1 MIFFMSCSFQFCS
14 KLMRQIKL
22 IVLIFIC
29 ILFQKNAFA
38 QTPVVYRNAGINV
51 PFGNTVLILEDKNST
66 LSAPE
71 AVNASGYIQTTQQV
85 PNLEMSSSAF
95 WVKFA
100 ITNLSNE
107 PDLAIEY
114 PYPTIDSVLFVE
126 IGNTGDLKS
135 IASGEYQPYNQRLVK
150 HQNYIFNINIPQGT
164 TKTFLLRIKSS
175 EQIQLP
181 LTVGTPQ
188 SILESLTEKDLI
200 FGLYA
205 GIILVML
212 FYNLF
217 VYFTVRDSIYLNY
230 VLYILFVGLTQAC
243 VQGYAQRFLYSNSP
257 YLANLM
263 MVIAPVFVGVTA
275 IAFLKR
281 FMAVKDYTPVLNKIL
296 NVFLGIYA
304 VILGLGFLGYYQAA
318 AQIVQINAGVAS
330 LFVFSV
336 SVIIARKGYKPAKFF
351 LIAWTIFLASVI
363 VFVLR
368 NFNVLPYN
376 NFTYYA
382 LQIGSA
388 LEVILL
394 SFALADK
401 INTFRKEKEES
412 QAQAFLALQENA
424 RIVSEQNVM
433 LETKVNERTI
443 ELRASND
450 ELNKTLKDLKEAEMQ
465 LVESEKMA
473 SLGQLTAGIAHEINN
488 PINFVTSNVKP
499 LQRDID
505 MILDILDK
513 VEELTYSDIA
523 QDEKKKKIDAVKQ
536 EYDFEYLKTEIGYLL
551 KGINEGSSRTAEIVK
566 GLRIFSRLDE
576 DDLKKADINE
586 GLDSTT
592 IIVNNLLDNKIEII
606 KDYDSL
612 PLVDCYPGKLNQVFL
627 NIITNGIHALK
638 SKFNDQKGGVVT
650 IKTRR
655 INDDKILISIK
666 DNGTGMTEQ
675 TKKKLFEPFF
685 TTKDVGEGTGL
696 GLSIAYNTIK
706 KHNGTINVESEIGE
720 GTEFLI
726 EIPIAQ

>member
-1 MIFFMSCSFQFCS
+1 MNYSFQFC
-14 KLMRQIKL
+14 KQQMRQVKFIALL
-22 IVLIFIC
+22 IIC
-29 ILFQKNAFA
+29 ILFSKGVFA
-38 QTPVVYRNAGINV
+38 QTPVVYQNAGTNID
-51 PFGNTVLILEDKNST
+51 FGSTVQILEDKEDKLT
-66 LSAPE
+66 VEQAIHAP
-71 AVNASGYIQTTQQV
+71 GYVQTTQQV
-85 PNLEMSSSAF
+85 PNLEMSTSAF
-95 WVKFA
+95 WIKFA
-100 ITNLSNE
+100 ITNLSQTAE
-107 PDLAIEY
+107 LAIEY
-114 PYPTIDSVLFVE
+114 PYPTIDSIVFVE
-126 IGNTGDLKS
+126 VGQNGEAKT
-135 IASGEYQPYNQRLVK
+135 IATGEYQAYYNRLVK

-164 TKTFLLRIKSS
+164 TKTFLLKVRSS

-181 LTVGTPQ
+181 LTLGTTQ
-188 SILESLTEKDLI
+188 SILESIVQRDFI

-212 FYNLF
+212 LYNLF
-217 VYFTVRDSIYLNY
+217 VYFTVRDNIYLNY

-243 VQGYAQRFLYSNSP
+243 VQGYAQRLFYPSSP

-263 MVIAPVFVGVTA
+263 MVVAPVFVGVTA
-275 IAFLKR
+275 LAFLKR
-281 FMAVKDYTPVLNKIL
+281 FMALKEYTPVLNKVLNIFLVIYGGIL
-296 NVFLGIYA
+296 V
-304 VILGLGFLGYYQAA
+304 LGFLGYYQMA

-330 LFVFSV
+330 LLVFSI

-376 NFTYYA
+376 TFTYYA

-401 INTFRKEKEES
+401 INMFRKEKEES

-433 LETKVNERTI
+433 LETKVAERT
-443 ELRASND
+443 L
-450 ELNKTLKDLKEAEMQ
+450 ELNESNQELSKTLVELKEAEMQ

-505 MILDILDK
+505 MILDVLAK
-513 VEELTYSDIA
+513 VEELTYA
-523 QDEKKKKIDAVKQ
+523 EMAPDEKKRQIDALKQ
-536 EYDFEYLKTEIGYLL
+536 DYDFDYLKTEIGYLL

-592 IIVNNLLDNKIEII
+592 IIVNNLLDNKIEIV
-606 KDYDSL
+606 KQYDSL

-638 SKFNDQKGGVVT
+638 SKFQDQKGGVVT
-650 IKTRR
+650 ISTRR
-655 INDDKILISIK
+655 SNDDKVIISIK

-706 KHNGTINVESEIGE
+706 KHNGTITVESEIGV
-720 GTEFLI
+720 GTEFII

>member
-1 MIFFMSCSFQFCS
+1 
-14 KLMRQIKL
+14 MRQIK
-22 IVLIFIC
+22 VLLLFITC
-29 ILFQKNAFA
+29 ILFQKSVLA
-38 QTPVVYRNAGINV
+38 QTPVVYRDATKNV
-51 PFGNTVLILEDKNST
+51 AIGNSVQILEDKNSQ
-66 LSAPE
+66 LSVQQAID
-71 AVNASGYIQTTQQV
+71 ATGYVQTSQQV
-85 PNLEMSSSAF
+85 PNLEMSTSAF
-95 WVKFA
+95 WIKFA
-100 ITNLSNE
+100 VTNMTTVA
-107 PDLAIEY
+107 DLAIEY
-114 PYPTIDSVLFVE
+114 PYPTIDSVIFVDVAN
-126 IGNTGDLKS
+126 GSAQAVST
-135 IASGEYQPYNQRLVK
+135 GEYQPFYTRQVK

-164 TKTFLLRIKSS
+164 TKTFLLKVRSS

-181 LTVGTPQ
+181 LALGTTQ
-188 SILESLTEKDLI
+188 SILESLTERDLI

-243 VQGYAQRFLYSNSP
+243 VQGYAQRFLYPQSP

-263 MVIAPVFVGVTA
+263 MVVAPVFVGVTA
-275 IAFLKR
+275 IAFLRR
-281 FMAVKDYTPVLNKIL
+281 FLSLKEYTPTLNKIL
-296 NVFLGIYA
+296 NIFLGVYA
-304 VILGLGFLGYYQAA
+304 VIILLGLLGYYQVS

-330 LFVFSV
+330 LFVFTISI
-336 SVIIARKGYKPAKFF
+336 IIARKGYRPAKFF
-351 LIAWTIFLASVI
+351 LLAWTIFLASVI
-363 VFVLR
+363 IFVLR

-376 NFTYYA
+376 VFTYYA
-382 LQIGSA
+382 LQLGSA

-401 INTFRKEKEES
+401 INILRQEKEES
-412 QAQAFLALQENA
+412 QAQAFAALQENT
-424 RIVSEQNVM
+424 RIINEQNVM
-433 LETKVNERTI
+433 LETKVKERTF
-443 ELRASND
+443 ELNLSNE
-450 ELNKTLKDLKEAEMQ
+450 ELNKTLHELKEAEMQ

-505 MILDILDK
+505 MILDVLEK
-513 VEELTYSDIA
+513 VEGLTYSDISN
-523 QDEKKKKIDAVKQ
+523 DDKKRQIDALKQ
-536 EYDFEYLKTEIGYLL
+536 EYDFDYLKTEIGYLL

-586 GLDSTT
+586 GLESTT
-592 IIVNNLLDNKIEII
+592 IIVNNLLDNKIEIV
-606 KDYDSL
+606 KEYDSL

-627 NIITNGIHALK
+627 NVISNGIHALK
-638 SKFNDQKGGVVT
+638 QKFKDQKGGHVT
-650 IKTRR
+650 IKTMRVPG
-655 INDDKILISIK
+655 DKIQIRIA

-706 KHNGTINVESEIGE
+706 KHNGTIDVESEIGV
-720 GTEFLI
+720 GTEFII